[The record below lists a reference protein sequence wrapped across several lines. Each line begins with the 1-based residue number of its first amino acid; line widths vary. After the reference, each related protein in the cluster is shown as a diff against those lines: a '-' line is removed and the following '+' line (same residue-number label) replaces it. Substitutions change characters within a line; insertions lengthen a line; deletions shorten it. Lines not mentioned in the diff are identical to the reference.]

1 MAGIQP
7 ISVPQV
13 RERGAV
19 GRFWQMQSFG
29 RAAGRALNTAFL
41 IVGSFIFMV
50 PFYWMVT
57 TSIKDIRETFR
68 SPPTFIPQSFTLA
81 AYDAAWK
88 FAPWLVYLQNTLL
101 ITVSVLIGTV
111 LTSTLCAYGF
121 ARIRF
126 KGRNLLFICL
136 LATMMLPSQ
145 VTLIPTYLVFRE
157 LGWLDTLKPLIVPAF
172 FGGGAFYIFLIRQF
186 FTTIPMDLEDAARID
201 GCSRLL
207 VWWKIML
214 PLAKPAVTTIAVFT
228 IQGSWND
235 FFGPL
240 IYLNKPEKFTLAL
253 GLAGFRDQAGSVGAV
268 GKGEIGLY
276 TAMMA
281 ASSLTTIPI
290 IVLFVVAQKYFVE
303 GIQLTGLK
311 G

>member
-1 MAGIQP
+1 MSATGTVSP
-7 ISVPQV
+7 VPV
-13 RERGAV
+13 PGPTNAR
-19 GRFWQMQSFG
+19 RFWQLQSFG
-29 RAAGRALNTAFL
+29 RHAGRALNYAL
-41 IVGSFIFMV
+41 LAIGSFIFMI

-57 TSIKDIRETFR
+57 TSIKDIKETYRF
-68 SPPTFIPQSFTLA
+68 PPTFIPQSFTVA
-81 AYDAAWK
+81 AYKAAWD
-88 FAPWLVYLQNTLL
+88 FSPWLVYLQNTLL

-111 LTSTLCAYGF
+111 LSSTLCAYGF

-126 KGRNLLFICL
+126 KGRNLLFMGI

-145 VTLIPTYLVFRE
+145 VTLIPTYLVFRSF
-157 LGWLDTLKPLIVPAF
+157 GWLDTLKPLIIPAF
-172 FGGGAFYIFLIRQF
+172 FGGGPFFIFLMRQF

-201 GCSRLL
+201 GCGRLL
-207 VWWKIML
+207 VWWRIML

-228 IQGSWND
+228 IQGTWND

-240 IYLNKPEKFTLAL
+240 IYLNSPDKFTLAL
-253 GLAGFRDQAGSVGAV
+253 GLAGFRDQAGYVGAV

-281 ASSLTTIPI
+281 ASSLATIPI
-290 IVLFVVAQKYFVE
+290 IVLFVAAQKYFVE